1 MTNQPFPPPTP
12 PSSGPDDLSNRLRS
26 MVDRTSPAVTA
37 DEAQFTTVVTPLPR
51 GGVTSSP
58 IWRVAAVG
66 LGALAVAGS
75 ATSYAVGRSAGKR
88 AADKRVTVVPGN
100 PTAPKAASSSEA
112 TVPVAVP
119 VSTRG
124 GVAYPAPPA
133 TIAAAV
139 APGYDPSGKQ
149 IAPEDAYG
157 PAPEKLFDRT
167 VGTTTMHV
175 YRQTQVFGYGYDES
189 SVPPG
194 VWFPPKQCR
203 PTGQITAYVATAN
216 FTGQTSGQEYSNP
229 TVPIAGYGGQVV
241 GHPKLEFIALVPVQV
256 PAGAKTVRLIGA
268 NDAVVDE
275 MVPNQGWAV
284 LVNPDGLSAVRGFD
298 LPVGPDRG
306 ASAIEVEFEDGRKVK
321 AVQDGMPGS
330 PSAAKE
336 CQPPPPPPP
345 TLLPDYTALTGAG
358 LDDVKTALTEA
369 FAANDTTRTTV
380 TDRVQNHDKFPAG
393 WFEKLAE
400 ARAFY
405 NITNAGIDLSTAG
418 SKGDRAVAVFS
429 ITGTPLENQWQVVE
443 LVKGSDGKWL
453 LTSQSYCRIAG
464 LANPCPT
471 ELYDPNTDQGLQ
483 PVDYGNGGG
492 GYPEGPVFATTAAP
506 QRSIPVPQTAP
517 ASTVPPTAPP
527 TTTIVKQ

>member
-1 MTNQPFPPPTP
+1 
-12 PSSGPDDLSNRLRS
+12 
-26 MVDRTSPAVTA
+26 MVERTSPAVTA
-37 DEAQFTTVVTPLPR
+37 EEAQFTTVVTPLPR

-75 ATSYAVGRSAGKR
+75 ATSYAVGRTAGKR

-100 PTAPKAASSSEA
+100 QTTSQKGSADAVATPAVAPA
-112 TVPVAVP
+112 
-119 VSTRG
+119 STRAGG
-124 GVAYPAPPA
+124 GVAYPAPP
-133 TIAAAV
+133 TTMTAAV

-149 IAPEDAYG
+149 IAPEDMYG

-203 PTGQITAYVATAN
+203 PTGQVIAYVATTN
-216 FTGQTSGQEYSNP
+216 FTGQASGQEYSNP

-241 GHPKLEFIALVPVQV
+241 GHPKLEFIAVVTVQV

-275 MVPNQGWAV
+275 MAPNQGWAV

-298 LPVGPDRG
+298 RPVDLDRG

-321 AVQDGMPGS
+321 AVQEGMPGS
-330 PSAAKE
+330 PSASKE

-345 TLLPDYTALTGAG
+345 TLMPDYTAITGAG

-380 TDRVQNHDKFPAG
+380 TDRVQNYDKFPAG

-418 SKGDRAVAVFS
+418 MKGDKAVAVFS

-443 LVKGSDGKWL
+443 LVKRSDGKWL

-471 ELYDPNTDQGLQ
+471 ELYDPNNDQGPP

-506 QRSIPVPQTAP
+506 QRPIPVPQTVSP
-517 ASTVPPTAPP
+517 STAPP